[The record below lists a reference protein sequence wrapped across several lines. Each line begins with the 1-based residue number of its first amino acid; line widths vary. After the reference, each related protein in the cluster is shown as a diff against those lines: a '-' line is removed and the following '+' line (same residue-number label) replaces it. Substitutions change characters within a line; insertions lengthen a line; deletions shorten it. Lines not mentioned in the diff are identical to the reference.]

1 MNDIPG
7 DWGTAVN
14 VQTMVFGNKG
24 MTSGTGVAFTRN
36 PSTGEKGIYGE
47 YLINAQGEDVVAGV
61 RTPQPISKLE
71 EDLPECYKQF
81 MELALKLENHYRD
94 MQDMEFTIEEGKL
107 YFLQTRN
114 GKRTAQAAI
123 KIACDLVDEN
133 MITPQEAVMRI
144 DAKSLDQLLHPTF
157 DEESLKAGNVV
168 GEALPASPG
177 AAAGKILFTADEAKE
192 EGIGGKGERVILVR
206 LETSPEDIEGMH
218 CLLYTSPSP
227 RD

>member
-1 MNDIPG
+1 
-7 DWGTAVN
+7 
-14 VQTMVFGNKG
+14 

-157 DEESLKAGNVV
+157 DEESLKTGNVV
-168 GEALPASPG
+168 GEACLHHRELLPERFYLQLMRQKKKVS
-177 AAAGKILFTADEAKE
+177 E
-192 EGIGGKGERVILVR
+192 EKVSV
-206 LETSPEDIEGMH
+206 
-218 CLLYTSPSP
+218 
-227 RD
+227 